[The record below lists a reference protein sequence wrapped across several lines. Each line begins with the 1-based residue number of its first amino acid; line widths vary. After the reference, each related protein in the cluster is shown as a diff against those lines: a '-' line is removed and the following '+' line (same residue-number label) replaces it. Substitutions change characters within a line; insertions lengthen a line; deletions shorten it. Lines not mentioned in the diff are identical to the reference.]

1 MNIPYL
7 REVEYNECWLHFHRN
22 MEMIYVVDGELEGK
36 IDDIEYIF
44 LKDDIVFIP
53 NYLKHIFSKKTI
65 QRLSFSLFHTIS
77 EMIFKTF
84 SKIISSILNYQIR
97 LSIKKFWK
105 R

>member
-44 LKDDIVFIP
+44 QKDDVVFIP
-53 NYLKHIFSKKTI
+53 NYLKHTFFKKNYSKVSKRAYNIFANIT
-65 QRLSFSLFHTIS
+65 
-77 EMIFKTF
+77 EV
-84 SKIISSILNYQIR
+84 KIDVFAFEILPI
-97 LSIKKFWK
+97 
-105 R
+105 